1 MAIDWIGFS
10 YAVVLAL
17 GGVLGYTR
25 KGSIVSLVAGLSFG
39 ALAGY
44 GAYRVTYDPRDVKIS
59 LYAAIILA
67 TVMGIRYKNSKKL
80 MPAGM
85 IALLSIFMILR
96 LVFNLL

>member
-44 GAYRVTYDPRDVKIS
+44 GAYCVTCDRRDVKIS

-67 TVMGIRYKNSKKL
+67 TVMGIRYRNSRKL

-85 IALLSIFMILR
+85 IALLSIFMIVR
-96 LVFNLL
+96 LVINLL